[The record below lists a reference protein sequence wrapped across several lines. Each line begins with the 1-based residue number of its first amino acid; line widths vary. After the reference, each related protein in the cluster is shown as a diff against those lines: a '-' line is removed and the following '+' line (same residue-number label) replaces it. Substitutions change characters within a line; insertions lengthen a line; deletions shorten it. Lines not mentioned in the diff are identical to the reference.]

1 MSTSIS
7 TTLAACLESF
17 NKLKALVE
25 QLDYGREEEVPS
37 AAWTDELGRLRVWAS
52 NVGAHQTG
60 QSSLE
65 SRMIGPPTLFDSQA
79 KICQQFAKLLA
90 DLKLIL
96 TETRNELSGLGS
108 SASGDDAPPEALP
121 DQTTELQQSHESV
134 VSTIDCLNQLAEII
148 RKPSRATLDD
158 RSEGSLAEGNENS
171 PSTPP
176 TEGTDSHSAN
186 PVEHR
191 ANHGQ
196 GGKVPG
202 PGA

>member
-7 TTLAACLESF
+7 TTLATCLESF
-17 NKLKALVE
+17 NQLKALVE
-25 QLDYGREEEVPS
+25 QPDYGREEEVPS

-121 DQTTELQQSHESV
+121 NQTTELQQSHESV

-158 RSEGSLAEGNENS
+158 RSEGSLAEGNE
-171 PSTPP
+171 
-176 TEGTDSHSAN
+176 
-186 PVEHR
+186 
-191 ANHGQ
+191 
-196 GGKVPG
+196 K
-202 PGA
+202 